1 MLSTIVLFLLGLVFV
16 WKGAD
21 FLIDGSGGLAR
32 RFGVRAFIVGLTV
45 VSFGTS
51 APELIVNLFAATRGA
66 SGLAI
71 GNVLG
76 SNVAN
81 LLLILGAAALMGTVH
96 AQRSTLRWELPATI
110 AATLLVAT
118 MIYLPLRPGTAL
130 TRLDAAILLI
140 LFAAFLVYVYRLA
153 KAGVRP
159 PPILSAMHPGRSIV
173 LILLGAI
180 GLGVGAHWLVE
191 NGLQIAAQFGLT
203 EGFVGFFLIALGTSM
218 PELAATIAA
227 VRKDHG
233 DIALG
238 NIIGSNLFNLLFVL
252 GVTGLVIPL
261 PAASDTP
268 LQLASATAAPLLV
281 LLLFLPKKQLGR
293 AAGITL
299 VLGYVAWIIWLGMHI
314 RV

>member
-1 MLSTIVLFLLGLVFV
+1 MLSFLLFLLGLLLV

-21 FLIDGSGGLAR
+21 FLIEGSGGLAR

-51 APELIVNLFAATRGA
+51 APELVVNVLAATRGA

-81 LLLILGAAALMGTVH
+81 TLLILGAAALMGTVH
-96 AQRSTLRWELPATI
+96 AQQSTLRWELPATA
-110 AATLLVAT
+110 AATLLVAA
-118 MIYLPLRPGTAL
+118 MIYLPHNAGAVLS
-130 TRLDAAILLI
+130 RLDALVLLV
-140 LFAAFLVYVYRLA
+140 LFAGFLAYVYRLA

-159 PPILSAMHPGRSIV
+159 PPVMSAMHPGRSIV
-173 LILLGAI
+173 LILLGAV
-180 GLGVGAHWLVE
+180 GLGVGAHWLVD
-191 NGLQIAAQFGLT
+191 NGLAIAARFGLT
-203 EGFVGFFLIALGTSM
+203 EGFIGFFLIALGTSM

-227 VRKDHG
+227 ARKKQA

-252 GVTGLVIPL
+252 GVTGFITPL
-261 PAASDTP
+261 AAATDTP
-268 LQLASATAAPLLV
+268 LQLASAALAPLLV
-281 LLLFLPKKQLGR
+281 LAMFLPKKSLGT
-293 AAGITL
+293 AAGVLL
-299 VLGYVAWIIWLGMHI
+299 VVLYIAWILWLGLHI
-314 RV
+314 RM